1 MRFTILA
8 TLVALLFAVAAMA
21 AESGYTDYIM
31 AIKEPA
37 DDAKIKQARA
47 DVESCGGKVNYEV
60 KYGLKALIVSI
71 PDAQVSTFDAKDY
84 IDFMEKDQEV
94 HTSK

>member
-1 MRFTILA
+1 
-8 TLVALLFAVAAMA
+8 
-21 AESGYTDYIM
+21 M

-84 IDFMEKDQEV
+84 IDFMEKDQEGK
-94 HTSK
+94 SRSRQFPGISISQKC